1 MHPEKEVTTPE
12 RELYTAVERVSPSRS
27 LETSPVSPA
36 SPQSTDNSKFESAR
50 EARRQARRKLLEK
63 MEEEGKLK
71 KEDIITSD
79 PFEAV
84 EKVDTNTEAIP
95 RKKTRTRKAKV
106 Q

>member
-1 MHPEKEVTTPE
+1 M
-12 RELYTAVERVSPSRS
+12 
-27 LETSPVSPA
+27 
-36 SPQSTDNSKFESAR
+36 
-50 EARRQARRKLLEK
+50 RKRLEK

-79 PFEAV
+79 PSEAV
-84 EKVDTNTEAIP
+84 EKADTNTEAIP

>member
-1 MHPEKEVTTPE
+1 M
-12 RELYTAVERVSPSRS
+12 
-27 LETSPVSPA
+27 
-36 SPQSTDNSKFESAR
+36 
-50 EARRQARRKLLEK
+50 RKRLEK

-79 PFEAV
+79 PSEAV
-84 EKVDTNTEAIP
+84 EIVDTNTETIP